1 MMTVQLFS
9 VVILLYEMFDIGRSW
24 HVRPINAEVVLTRF
38 GCGIVL
44 HIYLIPE
51 FNSAYSNMKY
61 ALNHPWKFR
70 NYRSAYYVGLSQLF
84 VVMSV
89 EAVNLLILQTN
100 ETIMDTIMN
109 FLALVVIAEFDDYFF
124 IPVAKQPY
132 AKLISD

>member
-1 MMTVQLFS
+1 M
-9 VVILLYEMFDIGRSW
+9 VVT
-24 HVRPINAEVVLTRF
+24 LTRF
-38 GCGIVL
+38 LCAVFL
-44 HIYLIPE
+44 HISLQDE
-51 FNSAYSNMKY
+51 TKQGLSMMKY

-70 NYRSAYYVGLSQLF
+70 DYKSAYYVGFSQLF

-100 ETIMDTIMN
+100 ETIIETIMN